1 MEASGFVSIGSM
13 TEGFEVLKSWGVG
26 LISAAGL
33 PASRSIW
40 LLQGF
45 FRAPWVARDFGIS
58 VEDVR
63 SPPTHGNSGLQELRG

>member
-1 MEASGFVSIGSM
+1 MLRAYRHRAVF
-13 TEGFEVLKSWGVG
+13 
-26 LISAAGL
+26 
-33 PASRSIW
+33 W